1 MLKTFLQL
9 LGKDAPVFHRY
20 IWLAVIYGLICGLSL
35 AATVPLLNTLLVGRI
50 DDALLWLC
58 VLLCGVVVCW
68 QLRCRVEKAG
78 VRVGVAVLQ
87 GARHRLGDHVA
98 SLPVGWFT
106 PANTAQ
112 LSHVVTQGMMVI
124 AQLPVHVFTPLI
136 AGVMTPVVIVV
147 ILFFVQGALGL
158 IALVALPLL
167 LGFLMLT
174 TQLARYVDNAF
185 QQDFAQTSQ
194 RLVEFAQAQSV
205 LRAFNGEGCSTGFVR
220 QAVEQQYQSGKKLI
234 FLSSLST
241 VLNTWAVQAIFAVLL
256 VVASLWINTCLG
268 SGLRTEAII
277 SLIIS
282 LFLVSRFI
290 DSLVEV
296 VGYGDVLRG
305 AFSQLKTVRQLFDV
319 APLPEPPVP
328 QTPSDMAVTL
338 REVSFRYSQDIPNAV
353 SGINLTIKP
362 GTMLAVIGESGS
374 GKTTLARLI
383 ARFHDVSQG
392 AVMIGGVDV
401 RQISTARL
409 ANYISQI
416 FQENYLFSGSI
427 ADNIRVGKS
436 DATDADVIAAAE
448 KAGVAEIIKRLPQ
461 GIDTP
466 VGEGG
471 VRLSGG
477 ERQRIA
483 IARALIKEAPI
494 LLVDEATAALDAE
507 NQAVIAETLRRLRG
521 SCSLIVI
528 AHQLSTIAMADEVV
542 VLKKGQ
548 IIEHGSPQVL
558 QQREGFYADYLAQ
571 RRVAKGWRIAPA
583 GALSGTAS

>member
-256 VVASLWINTCLG
+256 LVASLWINTCLG

-338 REVSFRYSQDIPNAV
+338 REVSFRYSEDIPNAV

-362 GTMLAVIGESGS
+362 GTMVAVIGESGS

-436 DATDADVIAAAE
+436 DATDADVMAAAE

-521 SCSLIVI
+521 SCTLIVI